1 MANIAPPFTTY
12 SNSNENKRV
21 ITDYISLLDPSD
33 APFVEAIGG
42 LDGAA
47 GKFRFTNQG
56 KLVEWIEDTLAPL
69 TGAFAM
75 ASDAVAV
82 SAATDTATALTAAD
96 ANMVQ
101 PGHILLHGTEL
112 LWVSANTAGALTVTR
127 GLGSTNV
134 ATIASDATFSIVG
147 MARLEGD
154 DSDPIGYTDL
164 TTNSNYTQ
172 IFHKEV
178 KQSGT
183 APYQDRYGMS
193 DQMQYESAKSIPEM
207 MRLIERTLQYGKRAA
222 GSTTTPR
229 MMGGYQ
235 DFITTNKG
243 SGSAISASSSA
254 GIAQIEDAV
263 ELAYNAGGSGDY
275 LAIVNPATYQKIK
288 ASYDSS
294 AYVRY
299 APEQNRFGTLV
310 DTIVTP
316 FGNVSFVIDRWQ
328 LSSLIPILKL
338 DNVGMLT
345 LRPWQVED
353 LAKTGDS
360 EKKQLIGEF
369 TFCLKLEKSHA
380 LMTAVS

>member
-1 MANIAPPFTTY
+1 MANVAPPYSTY
-12 SNSNENKRV
+12 VNTAENKRV

-47 GKFRFTNQG
+47 SKFRFTNQG
-56 KLVEWIEDTLAPL
+56 TLVEWIEDTLAPL
-69 TGAFAM
+69 TGAL
-75 ASDAVAV
+75 SIGT
-82 SAATDTATALTAAD
+82 AATVSTATALTVAD

-101 PGHILLHGTEL
+101 PGHILLQGSEL
-112 LWVSANTAGALTVTR
+112 MWVSANDSGAITVTR
-127 GLGSTNV
+127 GLGSTT
-134 ATIASDATFSIVG
+134 ATTLATNNTFAIVG

-154 DSDPIGYTDL
+154 DSDPIGYTEL
-164 TTNSNYTQ
+164 STNSNYTQ

-178 KQSGT
+178 KQTGT
-183 APYQDRYGMS
+183 APYQDRWGMG

-207 MRLIERTLQYGKRAA
+207 MRLIERTLQYGVRSA

-235 DFITTNKG
+235 EFIKTNKA
-243 SGSAISASSSA
+243 SGANISVASLA
-254 GIAQIEDAV
+254 PGVIEDAV
-263 ELAYNAGGSGDY
+263 ELIYNAGGSGDF
-275 LAIVNPATYQKIK
+275 LAIVNPATYQTIK
-288 ASYDSS
+288 NAYDSS
-294 AYVRY
+294 SFVRY
-299 APEQNRFGTLV
+299 PPEQTQFGTLV
-310 DTIVTP
+310 DRIITP

-328 LSSLIPILKL
+328 LSTLIPIMKL

-353 LAKTGDS
+353 LAKTGDA

-369 TFCLKLEKSHA
+369 SFCMKLEKSHA
-380 LMTAVS
+380 LLTSVS

>member
-1 MANIAPPFTTY
+1 MANVAPPYSTY
-12 SNSNENKRV
+12 VNTAENKRV

-47 GKFRFTNQG
+47 SKFRFTNQG
-56 KLVEWIEDTLAPL
+56 TLVEWIEDTLAPL
-69 TGAFAM
+69 AGTFAL
-75 ASDAVAV
+75 
-82 SAATDTATALTAAD
+82 TATANSVTSATELKVAD
-96 ANMVQ
+96 GNMVQ
-101 PGHILLHGTEL
+101 PGHILLTGTEL
-112 LWVSANTAGALTVTR
+112 LWVSANSSGTLTVTR
-127 GLGSTNV
+127 SLGGSTMV
-134 ATIASDATFSIVG
+134 TLATNATFAIVG

-164 TTNSNYTQ
+164 STNSNYTQ
-172 IFHKEV
+172 IFHKEI
-178 KQSGT
+178 KQTGT
-183 APYQDRYGMS
+183 APYQDRYGMT

-207 MRLIERTLQYGKRAA
+207 MRLIERTLQYGKRSA

-235 DFITTNKG
+235 EFITTNKATG
-243 SGSAISASSSA
+243 ASISVSSA
-254 GIAQIEDAV
+254 AVGQIEDAV

-275 LAIVNPATYQKIK
+275 MAIVNPAVYQKIK
-288 ASYDSS
+288 NAYDSS

-328 LSSLIPILKL
+328 LSNLIPILKL

-353 LAKTGDS
+353 LAKTGDA

-380 LMTAVS
+380 LMTAVA

>member
-1 MANIAPPFTTY
+1 
-12 SNSNENKRV
+12 
-21 ITDYISLLDPSD
+21 
-33 APFVEAIGG
+33 
-42 LDGAA
+42 
-47 GKFRFTNQG
+47 
-56 KLVEWIEDTLAPL
+56 
-69 TGAFAM
+69 
-75 ASDAVAV
+75 
-82 SAATDTATALTAAD
+82 
-96 ANMVQ
+96 
-101 PGHILLHGTEL
+101 
-112 LWVSANTAGALTVTR
+112 
-127 GLGSTNV
+127 
-134 ATIASDATFSIVG
+134 

-164 TTNSNYTQ
+164 STNSNYTQ
-172 IFHKEV
+172 IFHKEI
-178 KQSGT
+178 KQTGT
-183 APYQDRYGMS
+183 APYQDRYGMT

-207 MRLIERTLQYGKRAA
+207 MRLIERTLQYGKRSA

-235 DFITTNKG
+235 EFITTNKATG
-243 SGSAISASSSA
+243 ASISVSSA
-254 GIAQIEDAV
+254 AVGQIEDAV

-275 LAIVNPATYQKIK
+275 MAIVNPAVYQKIK
-288 ASYDSS
+288 NAYDSS
-294 AYVRY
+294 AFVRY

-328 LSSLIPILKL
+328 LSNLIPILKL

-353 LAKTGDS
+353 LAKTGDA

-380 LMTAVS
+380 LMTAVA

>member
-1 MANIAPPFTTY
+1 MANVAPPYSTY
-12 SNSNENKRV
+12 VNTAENKRV

-47 GKFRFTNQG
+47 SKFRFTNQG
-56 KLVEWIEDTLAPL
+56 TLVEWIEDTLAPL
-69 TGAFAM
+69 TGAL
-75 ASDAVAV
+75 SIGT
-82 SAATDTATALTAAD
+82 AATVSTATALTVAD

-101 PGHILLHGTEL
+101 PGHILLQGSEL
-112 LWVSANTAGALTVTR
+112 MWVSANDSGAITVTR
-127 GLGSTNV
+127 GLGSTT
-134 ATIASDATFSIVG
+134 ATTLATNNTFAIVG

-178 KQSGT
+178 KQTGT
-183 APYQDRYGMS
+183 APYQDRWGMG

-207 MRLIERTLQYGKRAA
+207 MRLIERTLQYGKRSA

-235 DFITTNKG
+235 EFITTNKA
-243 SGSAISASSSA
+243 SGANISVASLA
-254 GIAQIEDAV
+254 PAVIEDAV
-263 ELAYNAGGSGDY
+263 ELIYNAGGSGDF

-288 ASYDSS
+288 NAYDSS
-294 AYVRY
+294 SFVRY
-299 APEQNRFGTLV
+299 PPEQTQFGTLV
-310 DTIVTP
+310 DRIITP

-328 LSSLIPILKL
+328 LSNLIPIMKL

-353 LAKTGDS
+353 LAKTGDA

-369 TFCLKLEKSHA
+369 SFCMKLEKSHA
-380 LMTAVS
+380 LLTAVS

>member
-1 MANIAPPFTTY
+1 MANVAPPYSTY
-12 SNSNENKRV
+12 VNTAENKRV

-47 GKFRFTNQG
+47 SKFRFTNQG
-56 KLVEWIEDTLAPL
+56 TLVEWIEDTLAPL
-69 TGAFAM
+69 TGAL
-75 ASDAVAV
+75 SIGT
-82 SAATDTATALTAAD
+82 AATVSTATALTVAD

-101 PGHILLHGTEL
+101 PGHILLQGSEL
-112 LWVSANTAGALTVTR
+112 MWVSANDSGAITVTR
-127 GLGSTNV
+127 GLGSTT
-134 ATIASDATFSIVG
+134 ATTLATNNTFAIVG

-178 KQSGT
+178 KQTGT
-183 APYQDRYGMS
+183 APYQDRWGMG

-207 MRLIERTLQYGKRAA
+207 MRLIERTLQYGKRSA

-235 DFITTNKG
+235 EFIQTNKA
-243 SGSAISASSSA
+243 SGANISVASLA
-254 GIAQIEDAV
+254 PAVIEDAV
-263 ELAYNAGGSGDY
+263 ELIYNAGGSGDF

-288 ASYDSS
+288 NAYDSS
-294 AYVRY
+294 SFVRY
-299 APEQNRFGTLV
+299 PPEQTQFGTLV
-310 DTIVTP
+310 DRIITP

-328 LSSLIPILKL
+328 LSNLVPIMKL

-353 LAKTGDS
+353 LAKTGDA

-369 TFCLKLEKSHA
+369 SFCMKLEKSHA
-380 LMTAVS
+380 LLTAVS

>member
-1 MANIAPPFTTY
+1 MANSTPPYDTY
-12 SNSNENKRV
+12 TNSAENKRV

-47 GKFRFTNQG
+47 SKFRFTNQG
-56 KLVEWIEDTLAPL
+56 TLVEWIEDTLAPL
-69 TGAFAM
+69 AGTFAL
-75 ASDAVAV
+75 
-82 SAATDTATALTAAD
+82 TATANSVTSATELKVAD
-96 ANMVQ
+96 GNMVQ
-101 PGHILLHGTEL
+101 PGHILLSGTEL
-112 LWVSANTAGALTVTR
+112 LWVSANTSGTLTVTR
-127 GLGSTNV
+127 SLGSSTMVTLATN
-134 ATIASDATFSIVG
+134 ATFAIVG

-172 IFHKEV
+172 IFHKEI
-178 KQSGT
+178 KQTGS
-183 APYQDRYGMS
+183 APYQDRYGMT

-207 MRLIERTLQYGKRAA
+207 MRLIERTLQYGKRSA

-235 DFITTNKG
+235 EFITTNKATG
-243 SGSAISASSSA
+243 ASISVTSAAV
-254 GIAQIEDAV
+254 GQIEDAV

-275 LAIVNPATYQKIK
+275 MAIVNPAIYQKIK
-288 ASYDSS
+288 NAYDSS
-294 AYVRY
+294 AFVRY

-328 LSSLIPILKL
+328 LSTLIPILKL

-353 LAKTGDS
+353 LAKTGDA
-360 EKKQLIGEF
+360 EKKQLVGEF

-380 LMTAVS
+380 LMTSVA

>member
-1 MANIAPPFTTY
+1 MANVAPPYSTY
-12 SNSNENKRV
+12 VNTAENKRV

-47 GKFRFTNQG
+47 SKFRFTNQG
-56 KLVEWIEDTLAPL
+56 TLVEWIEDTLAPL
-69 TGAFAM
+69 TGAL
-75 ASDAVAV
+75 SIGT
-82 SAATDTATALTAAD
+82 AATISTATALTVAD

-101 PGHILLHGTEL
+101 PGHILLQGSEL
-112 LWVSANTAGALTVTR
+112 MWVSANDSGAITVTR
-127 GLGSTNV
+127 GLGSTT
-134 ATIASDATFSIVG
+134 ATTLATNNTFAIVG

-164 TTNSNYTQ
+164 STNSNYTQ

-178 KQSGT
+178 KQTGT
-183 APYQDRYGMS
+183 APYQDRWGMG

-207 MRLIERTLQYGKRAA
+207 MRLIERTLQYGKRSA

-235 DFITTNKG
+235 EFITTNKA
-243 SGSAISASSSA
+243 SGANISVASLA
-254 GIAQIEDAV
+254 PGVIEDAV
-263 ELAYNAGGSGDY
+263 ELIYNAGGSGDF

-288 ASYDSS
+288 NAYDSS
-294 AYVRY
+294 SFVRY
-299 APEQNRFGTLV
+299 PPEQTQFGTLV
-310 DTIVTP
+310 DRIITP

-328 LSSLIPILKL
+328 LSTLIPIMKL

-353 LAKTGDS
+353 LAKTGDA

-369 TFCLKLEKSHA
+369 SFCMKLEKSHA
-380 LMTAVS
+380 LLTAVS

>member
-1 MANIAPPFTTY
+1 MANVAPPYSTY
-12 SNSNENKRV
+12 VNTAENKRV

-47 GKFRFTNQG
+47 SKFRFTNQG
-56 KLVEWIEDTLAPL
+56 TLVEWIEDTLAPL
-69 TGAFAM
+69 TGAL
-75 ASDAVAV
+75 SIGT
-82 SAATDTATALTAAD
+82 AATVSTATALTVAD

-101 PGHILLHGTEL
+101 PGHILLQGSEL
-112 LWVSANTAGALTVTR
+112 MWVSANDSGAITVTR
-127 GLGSTNV
+127 GLGSTT
-134 ATIASDATFSIVG
+134 ATTLATNNTFAIVG

-178 KQSGT
+178 KQTGT
-183 APYQDRYGMS
+183 APYQDRWGMG

-207 MRLIERTLQYGKRAA
+207 MRLIERTLQYGKRSA

-235 DFITTNKG
+235 EFITTNKA
-243 SGSAISASSSA
+243 SGANISVASLA
-254 GIAQIEDAV
+254 PGVIEDAV
-263 ELAYNAGGSGDY
+263 ELIYNAGGSGDF

-288 ASYDSS
+288 NAYDSS
-294 AYVRY
+294 SFVRY
-299 APEQNRFGTLV
+299 PPEQTQFGTLV
-310 DTIVTP
+310 DRIITP

-328 LSSLIPILKL
+328 LSTLIPIMKL

-353 LAKTGDS
+353 LAKTGDA

-369 TFCLKLEKSHA
+369 SFCMKLEKSHA
-380 LMTAVS
+380 LLTAVS

>member
-1 MANIAPPFTTY
+1 MANSTPPYDTY
-12 SNSNENKRV
+12 TNSAENKRV
-21 ITDYISLLDPSD
+21 ITDYISMLDPSD

-47 GKFRFTNQG
+47 SKFRFTNQG
-56 KLVEWIEDTLAPL
+56 TLVEWIEDTLAPL
-69 TGAFAM
+69 AGTFAL
-75 ASDAVAV
+75 
-82 SAATDTATALTAAD
+82 TATANSVTSATELKVAD
-96 ANMVQ
+96 GNMVQ
-101 PGHILLHGTEL
+101 PGHILSTGTEL
-112 LWVSANTAGALTVTR
+112 LWVSANSSGVLTVTR
-127 GLGSTNV
+127 SLGSSTMVTLATN
-134 ATIASDATFSIVG
+134 ATFAIVG

-172 IFHKEV
+172 IFHKEI
-178 KQSGT
+178 KQTGST
-183 APYQDRYGMS
+183 PYQDRYGMT

-207 MRLIERTLQYGKRAA
+207 MRLIERTLQYGKRSA

-235 DFITTNKG
+235 EFITTNKATG
-243 SGSAISASSSA
+243 ASISVASAAV
-254 GIAQIEDAV
+254 GQIEDAV

-275 LAIVNPATYQKIK
+275 LSIVNPAVYQKIK
-288 ASYDSS
+288 NAYDSS

-328 LSSLIPILKL
+328 LSNLIPILKL

-353 LAKTGDS
+353 LAKTGDA

-380 LMTAVS
+380 LMTAVA

>member
-1 MANIAPPFTTY
+1 MANVAPPYSTY
-12 SNSNENKRV
+12 VNTAENKRV

-47 GKFRFTNQG
+47 SKFRFTNQG
-56 KLVEWIEDTLAPL
+56 TLVEWIEDTLAPL
-69 TGAFAM
+69 TGAL
-75 ASDAVAV
+75 SIGT
-82 SAATDTATALTAAD
+82 AATVSTATALTVAD

-101 PGHILLHGTEL
+101 PGHILLQGSEL
-112 LWVSANTAGALTVTR
+112 MWVSANDSGAITVTR
-127 GLGSTNV
+127 GLGSTT
-134 ATIASDATFSIVG
+134 ATTLATNNTFAIVG

-164 TTNSNYTQ
+164 STNSNYTQ

-178 KQSGT
+178 KQTGT
-183 APYQDRYGMS
+183 APYQDRWGMG

-207 MRLIERTLQYGKRAA
+207 MRLIERTLQYGKRSA

-235 DFITTNKG
+235 EFITTNKA
-243 SGSAISASSSA
+243 SGANISVASLA
-254 GIAQIEDAV
+254 LGVIEDAV
-263 ELAYNAGGSGDY
+263 ELIYNAGGSGDF

-288 ASYDSS
+288 NAYDSS
-294 AYVRY
+294 SFVRY
-299 APEQNRFGTLV
+299 PPEQTQFGTLV
-310 DTIVTP
+310 DRIITP

-328 LSSLIPILKL
+328 LSTLIPIMKL

-353 LAKTGDS
+353 LAKTGDA

-369 TFCLKLEKSHA
+369 SFCMKLEKSHA
-380 LMTAVS
+380 LLTAVS

>member
-1 MANIAPPFTTY
+1 MANVAPPYSTY
-12 SNSNENKRV
+12 VNTAENKRV
-21 ITDYISLLDPSD
+21 ITDYIALLDPSD
-33 APFVEAIGG
+33 APFIEAIGG

-47 GKFRFTNQG
+47 SKFRFTNQG
-56 KLVEWIEDTLAPL
+56 TLVEWIEDTLAPL
-69 TGAFAM
+69 TGAL
-75 ASDAVAV
+75 SIGT
-82 SAATDTATALTAAD
+82 AATVSTATALTVAD

-101 PGHILLHGTEL
+101 PGHILLIGTEL
-112 LWVSANTAGALTVTR
+112 LWVSANSSGAITVTR
-127 GLGSTNV
+127 GLGGTTATTLATN
-134 ATIASDATFSIVG
+134 ASFTIVG

-164 TTNSNYTQ
+164 STNSNYTQ
-172 IFHKEV
+172 IFHKEI
-178 KQSGT
+178 KQTGT
-183 APYQDRYGMS
+183 APYQDRWGMT

-235 DFITTNKG
+235 EFITTNKASG
-243 SGSAISASSSA
+243 SGISVATA
-254 GIAQIEDAV
+254 CVAAIEDAV
-263 ELAYNAGGSGDY
+263 ELIYNAGGGGDF
-275 LAIVNPATYQKIK
+275 LAIVNPATYQLIK
-288 ASYDSS
+288 NAYDSS

-310 DTIVTP
+310 DRIVTP
-316 FGNVSFVIDRWQ
+316 FGDVSFVIDRWQ
-328 LSSLIPILKL
+328 LSSLIPIMKL

-353 LAKTGDS
+353 LAKTGDA

-369 TFCLKLEKSHA
+369 TFCMKLEKSHA
-380 LMTAVS
+380 LLTAV

>member
-1 MANIAPPFTTY
+1 MANVAPPYDTY
-12 SNSNENKRV
+12 TNSAENKRV

-47 GKFRFTNQG
+47 GKMRFTNQG
-56 KLVEWIEDTLAPL
+56 TLVEWIEDTLAPL
-69 TGAFAM
+69 AGTFAL
-75 ASDAVAV
+75 
-82 SAATDTATALTAAD
+82 TATANSVTSAVSLTVAD
-96 ANMVQ
+96 GNMVQ
-101 PGHILLHGTEL
+101 PGHILSTGTEL
-112 LWVSANTAGALTVTR
+112 LWVSANSAGVLTVTR
-127 GLGSTNV
+127 SLGSSTMVTLATN
-134 ATIASDATFSIVG
+134 ATFAIVG

-172 IFHKEV
+172 IFHKEI
-178 KQSGT
+178 KQTGT

-235 DFITTNKG
+235 EFITTNKA
-243 SGSAISASSSA
+243 SGASISVSSA
-254 GIAQIEDAV
+254 AVGQIEDAV

-275 LAIVNPATYQKIK
+275 MAIVNPAVYQKIK
-288 ASYDSS
+288 NAYDSS
-294 AYVRY
+294 AFVRY
-299 APEQNRFGTLV
+299 APEQSRFGTLV

-353 LAKTGDS
+353 LAKTGDA

>member
-1 MANIAPPFTTY
+1 MANVAPPYSTY
-12 SNSNENKRV
+12 VNTAENKRV

-47 GKFRFTNQG
+47 SKFRFTNQG
-56 KLVEWIEDTLAPL
+56 TLVEWIEDTLAPL
-69 TGAFAM
+69 TGAL
-75 ASDAVAV
+75 SIGT
-82 SAATDTATALTAAD
+82 AATVSTATALTVAD

-101 PGHILLHGTEL
+101 PGHILLQGSEL
-112 LWVSANTAGALTVTR
+112 MWVSANDSGAITVTR
-127 GLGSTNV
+127 GLGSTT
-134 ATIASDATFSIVG
+134 ATTLATNNTFAIVG

-178 KQSGT
+178 KQTGT
-183 APYQDRYGMS
+183 APYQDRWGMG

-207 MRLIERTLQYGKRAA
+207 MRLIERTLQYGKRSA
-222 GSTTTPR
+222 GSTITPR

-235 DFITTNKG
+235 EFIQTNKA
-243 SGSAISASSSA
+243 SGANISVASLA
-254 GIAQIEDAV
+254 PAVIEDAV
-263 ELAYNAGGSGDY
+263 ELIYNAGGSGDF

-288 ASYDSS
+288 NAYDSS
-294 AYVRY
+294 SFVRY
-299 APEQNRFGTLV
+299 PPEQTQFGTLV
-310 DTIVTP
+310 DRIITP

-328 LSSLIPILKL
+328 LSTLIPIMKL

-353 LAKTGDS
+353 LAKTGDA

-369 TFCLKLEKSHA
+369 SFCMKLEKSHA
-380 LMTAVS
+380 LLTAVS

>member
-1 MANIAPPFTTY
+1 MANVAPPYSTY
-12 SNSNENKRV
+12 VNTAENKRV

-47 GKFRFTNQG
+47 SKFRFTNQG
-56 KLVEWIEDTLAPL
+56 TLVEWIEDTLAPL
-69 TGAFAM
+69 TGAL
-75 ASDAVAV
+75 SIGT
-82 SAATDTATALTAAD
+82 AATVSTATALTVAD

-101 PGHILLHGTEL
+101 PGHILLQGSEL
-112 LWVSANTAGALTVTR
+112 MWVSANDSGAITVTR
-127 GLGSTNV
+127 GLGSTT
-134 ATIASDATFSIVG
+134 ATTLATNNTFAIVG

-178 KQSGT
+178 KQTGT
-183 APYQDRYGMS
+183 APYQDRWGMG

-207 MRLIERTLQYGKRAA
+207 MRLIERTLQYGKRSA

-235 DFITTNKG
+235 EFIQTNKA
-243 SGSAISASSSA
+243 SGANISVASLA
-254 GIAQIEDAV
+254 PAVIEDAV
-263 ELAYNAGGSGDY
+263 ELIYNAGGSGDF

-288 ASYDSS
+288 NAYDSS
-294 AYVRY
+294 SFVRY
-299 APEQNRFGTLV
+299 PPEQTQFGTLV
-310 DTIVTP
+310 DRIITP

-328 LSSLIPILKL
+328 LSNLIPIMKL

-353 LAKTGDS
+353 LAKTGDA

-369 TFCLKLEKSHA
+369 SFCMKLEKSHA
-380 LMTAVS
+380 LLTAVS

>member
-1 MANIAPPFTTY
+1 MANSAPPYDTY
-12 SNSNENKRV
+12 TNSAENKRV

-33 APFVEAIGG
+33 APFIEAIGG

-47 GKFRFTNQG
+47 SKFRFTNQG
-56 KLVEWIEDTLAPL
+56 TLVEWIEDTLAPL
-69 TGAFAM
+69 AGTFAL
-75 ASDAVAV
+75 
-82 SAATDTATALTAAD
+82 TATADSTTTATGLKVAD
-96 ANMVQ
+96 GNMVQ
-101 PGHILLHGTEL
+101 PGHILLSGTEL
-112 LWVSANTAGALTVTR
+112 LWVSAVTPSTGAITVTR
-127 GLGSTNV
+127 SLGSTTMV
-134 ATIASDATFSIVG
+134 TLATNATFNIVG

-172 IFHKEV
+172 IFHKEIR
-178 KQSGT
+178 QTGT
-183 APYQDRYGMS
+183 APYQDRYGMT

-207 MRLIERTLQYGKRAA
+207 MRLVERTLQYGKRAA

-235 DFITTNKG
+235 DFITTNKA
-243 SGSAISASSSA
+243 SGSAISAMSSA
-254 GIAQIEDAV
+254 GITQIEDAV

-288 ASYDSS
+288 SSYDSS
-294 AYVRY
+294 AYIRY

-328 LSSLIPILKL
+328 LSTLIPILKL

-353 LAKTGDS
+353 LAKTGDA
-360 EKKQLIGEF
+360 EKKELLGEF
-369 TFCLKLEKSHA
+369 SFCLKLEKSHA

>member
-1 MANIAPPFTTY
+1 MANVAPPYSTY
-12 SNSNENKRV
+12 VNTAENKRV

-33 APFVEAIGG
+33 APFVESIGG

-47 GKFRFTNQG
+47 SKFRFTNQG
-56 KLVEWIEDTLAPL
+56 TLVEWIEDTLAPL
-69 TGAFAM
+69 TGAL
-75 ASDAVAV
+75 SIGT
-82 SAATDTATALTAAD
+82 AATVSTATALTVAD

-101 PGHILLHGTEL
+101 PGHILLQGSEL
-112 LWVSANTAGALTVTR
+112 MWVSANDSGAITVTR
-127 GLGSTNV
+127 GLGSTT
-134 ATIASDATFSIVG
+134 ATTLATNNTFAIVG

-178 KQSGT
+178 KQTGT
-183 APYQDRYGMS
+183 APYQDRWGMG

-207 MRLIERTLQYGKRAA
+207 MRLIERTLQYGKRSA
-222 GSTTTPR
+222 GSTITPR

-235 DFITTNKG
+235 EFIQTNKA
-243 SGSAISASSSA
+243 SGANISVASLA
-254 GIAQIEDAV
+254 PAVIEDAV
-263 ELAYNAGGSGDY
+263 ELIYNAGGSGDF

-288 ASYDSS
+288 NAYDSS
-294 AYVRY
+294 SFVRY
-299 APEQNRFGTLV
+299 PPEQTQFGTLV
-310 DTIVTP
+310 DRIITP

-328 LSSLIPILKL
+328 LSSLIPIMKL

-353 LAKTGDS
+353 LAKTGDA

-369 TFCLKLEKSHA
+369 SFCMKLEKSHA
-380 LMTAVS
+380 LLTAVS

>member
-1 MANIAPPFTTY
+1 MANVAPPYSTY
-12 SNSNENKRV
+12 VNTAENKRV

-47 GKFRFTNQG
+47 SKFRFTNQG
-56 KLVEWIEDTLAPL
+56 TLVEWIEDTLAPL
-69 TGAFAM
+69 IGAL
-75 ASDAVAV
+75 SG
-82 SAATDTATALTAAD
+82 AATASTATALTVAD

-101 PGHILLHGTEL
+101 PGHILLQGSEL
-112 LWVSANTAGALTVTR
+112 MWVSANDSGAITVTR
-127 GLGSTNV
+127 GLGSTT
-134 ATIASDATFSIVG
+134 ATTLATNNTFAIVG

-164 TTNSNYTQ
+164 STNSNYTQ

-178 KQSGT
+178 KQTGT
-183 APYQDRYGMS
+183 APYQDRWGMG

-207 MRLIERTLQYGKRAA
+207 MRLIERTLQYGKRSA

-235 DFITTNKG
+235 EFITTNKA
-243 SGSAISASSSA
+243 SGASINVASLA
-254 GIAQIEDAV
+254 PGIIEDAV
-263 ELAYNAGGSGDY
+263 ELIYNAGGSGDF
-275 LAIVNPATYQKIK
+275 LAIVNPATYQTIK
-288 ASYDSS
+288 NAYDSS
-294 AYVRY
+294 SFVRY
-299 APEQNRFGTLV
+299 PPEQTQFGTLV
-310 DTIVTP
+310 DRIITP

-328 LSSLIPILKL
+328 LSTLIPIMKL

-353 LAKTGDS
+353 LAKTGDA

-369 TFCLKLEKSHA
+369 SFCMKLEKSHA
-380 LMTAVS
+380 LLTSVVS

>member
-1 MANIAPPFTTY
+1 MANVAPPYSTY
-12 SNSNENKRV
+12 VNTAENKRV

-47 GKFRFTNQG
+47 SKFRFTNQG
-56 KLVEWIEDTLAPL
+56 TLVEWIEDTLAPL
-69 TGAFAM
+69 TGAL
-75 ASDAVAV
+75 SIGT
-82 SAATDTATALTAAD
+82 AATVSTATALTVAD

-101 PGHILLHGTEL
+101 PGHILLQGSEL
-112 LWVSANTAGALTVTR
+112 MWVSANDSGAITVTR
-127 GLGSTNV
+127 GLGSTT
-134 ATIASDATFSIVG
+134 ATTLATNNTFAIVG

-178 KQSGT
+178 KQTGT
-183 APYQDRYGMS
+183 APYQDRWGMG

-207 MRLIERTLQYGKRAA
+207 MRLIERTLQYGKRSA

-235 DFITTNKG
+235 EFIKTNLA
-243 SGSAISASSSA
+243 SGTNISVASLA
-254 GIAQIEDAV
+254 PAVIEDAV
-263 ELAYNAGGSGDY
+263 ELIYNAGGSGDF

-288 ASYDSS
+288 NAYDSS
-294 AYVRY
+294 SFVRY
-299 APEQNRFGTLV
+299 PPEQTQFGTLV
-310 DTIVTP
+310 DRIITP

-328 LSSLIPILKL
+328 LSNLVPIMKL

-353 LAKTGDS
+353 LAKTGDA

-369 TFCLKLEKSHA
+369 SFCMKLEKSHA
-380 LMTAVS
+380 LLTAVS